1 MSSLRVL
8 GSVASKRHL
17 KLSPLSW
24 RAYAT
29 PATFKPQEKDPQLG
43 DYPDL
48 PWVSNQELPARGWW
62 DQQMRRNF
70 GDPVSTLPSSRRVI
84 ASQISPFFRY
94 KNTTKFYPCGA
105 LILLRF
111 LRTRLCS
118 SSLSPSQH
126 SLASVF
132 YASMHSFQRDQP
144 CPGNTRTPVLYV
156 NLADSKKTR
165 WACSTCALNGSI

>member
-1 MSSLRVL
+1 MSSLRL
-8 GSVASKRHL
+8 ISSVASKRHL
-17 KLSPLSW
+17 SLSPLSW

-48 PWVSNQELPARGWW
+48 PWVSDQELPARGWW

-84 ASQISPFFRY
+84 ASQTLPFFRY
-94 KNTTKFYPCGA
+94 KNTTKFCPCGD
-105 LILLRF
+105 LMLPRF
-111 LRTRLCS
+111 LRIRLCS
-118 SSLSPSQH
+118 SFLSPSRH
-126 SLASVF
+126 SLALVS
-132 YASMHSFQRDQP
+132 YASTRSFQRGQLY
-144 CPGNTRTPVLYV
+144 PGNTRTPVLYV
-156 NLADSKKTR
+156 NLADLKKTR